1 MKMPTEQ
8 LILHWPQ
15 RGAINSLRQAGL
27 HTSYLLSVELRAS
40 LRGEGGGIT
49 LFPSK
54 GAVLH
59 SMKVSENAYRTT
71 HITLAPKGYN

>member
-27 HTSYLLSVELRAS
+27 HTSYLLSVELDAS
-40 LRGEGGGIT
+40 LRMEGGGGQIT

-54 GAVLH
+54 GALLH
-59 SMKVSENAYRTT
+59 SMKVSENA
-71 HITLAPKGYN
+71 